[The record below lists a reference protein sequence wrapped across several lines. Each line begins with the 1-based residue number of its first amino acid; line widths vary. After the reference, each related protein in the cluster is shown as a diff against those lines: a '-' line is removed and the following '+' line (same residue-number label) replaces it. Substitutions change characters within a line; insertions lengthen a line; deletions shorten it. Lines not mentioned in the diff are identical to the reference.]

1 MAGPKL
7 DGAGAVKMETLTTAQ
22 GMLARCHSIV
32 EQIGVEVKGSRP
44 IAGHVQTLKRA
55 AVPLASLLKGQYGMI
70 ADVVTAMLLA
80 ATRGGPDQ
88 MKLRSL
94 REGIASIRMQ
104 LEIAEAK
111 VLEKHAVPEGKAD
124 ASDNV

>member
-7 DGAGAVKMETLTTAQ
+7 DGAGAVKMETLTAAN

-32 EQIGVEVKGSRP
+32 EQMAVEVKSSRP
-44 IAGHVQTLKRA
+44 INGQVQTLKRA
-55 AVPLASLLKGQYGMI
+55 AVPLGSLLKAQFGMI

-88 MKLRSL
+88 MKVRSL

-104 LEIAEAK
+104 LEIAETK
-111 VLEKHAVPEGKAD
+111 VLEKHAVPDGKAE
-124 ASDNV
+124 ASAD